1 MQDCIIL
8 GFIYLHKYIIKH
20 IHNKVVTNTL
30 KGVCKMKEKEITETE
45 ERKKEITE
53 MIRSLENQYYNEGLR
68 QGNLELFPK
77 LTEDTTE
84 QEEMQTDDDNFKEVN
99 RLMLSVLFA
108 EFRRGLADRKAV
120 QNPNKSAV

>member
-1 MQDCIIL
+1 M
-8 GFIYLHKYIIKH
+8 
-20 IHNKVVTNTL
+20 
-30 KGVCKMKEKEITETE
+30 
-45 ERKKEITE
+45 
-53 MIRSLENQYYNEGLR
+53 
-68 QGNLELFPK
+68 ELFPK

-84 QEEMQTDDDNFKEVN
+84 QEEMQMADERLELCVKETGSSLTDDDNFKEVN